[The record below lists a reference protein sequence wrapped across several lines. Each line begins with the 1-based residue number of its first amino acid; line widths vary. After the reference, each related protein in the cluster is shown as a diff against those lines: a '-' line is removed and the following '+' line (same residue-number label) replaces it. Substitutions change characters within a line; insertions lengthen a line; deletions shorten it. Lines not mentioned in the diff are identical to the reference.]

1 MSDYK
6 NFLSSLTVGQTVVIV
21 RPRMTNDNNSV
32 PSISEAVIV
41 SKGKKFLT
49 VGRSRFFKETGKED
63 NSNYA
68 AWLMPSAEAA
78 EEQFAIRKAL
88 SSLRLDIDNANR
100 DIYES
105 LYKDTPVPL
114 TENITLE
121 KIAEISVALKALSAL
136 RGDK

>member
-1 MSDYK
+1 
-6 NFLSSLTVGQTVVIV
+6 
-21 RPRMTNDNNSV
+21 
-32 PSISEAVIV
+32 
-41 SKGKKFLT
+41 
-49 VGRSRFFKETGKED
+49 
-63 NSNYA
+63 
-68 AWLMPSAEAA
+68 MPSAEAA